1 MLLLQHAPQTDADAF
16 TEHYARHARSAVAVA
31 RGVLGDLDAAEE
43 AVQEAAYRA
52 WRAWSRFDTTRAF
65 QPWFLRI
72 VRNTA
77 VSELQRRSRTTPL
90 AHEPASA
97 REPSP
102 AETAVL
108 REQARELGRALTAL
122 PDTHRSALVLR
133 GVHDLEYDAIA
144 GMLGTP
150 QATVRIHV
158 HRARRRLR
166 ALYASSN

>member
-1 MLLLQHAPQTDADAF
+1 MLVLQHAPQSDAEIF

-31 RGVLGDLDAAEE
+31 RGVLGDFEAAED

-52 WRAWSRFDTTRAF
+52 WRAWPSFDAARAF

-72 VRNTA
+72 VRNAALNELERRRRTA
-77 VSELQRRSRTTPL
+77 PL
-90 AHEPASA
+90 GAEPPA

-102 AETAVL
+102 ADAVVL
-108 REQARELGRALTAL
+108 RERTHDVGRALATL
-122 PDTHRSALVLR
+122 PESHRTALVLR

-144 GMLGTP
+144 GMLATP

-166 ALYASSN
+166 GLYASSS